1 MSKILKQKLLTMVA
15 VLVVGLMSGMLFAS
29 MASAGHGSL
38 TLSHVGSV

>member
-29 MASAGHGSL
+29 MASA
-38 TLSHVGSV
+38 